1 MRLFLRLMLKLG
13 KLISALVRFFFLYL
27 VRESAFEFPMKKI
40 LLLFSI
46 FLSTT
51 IFGQQRSLD
60 FFMKEALQ
68 NSPYA
73 IENKNQ
79 QLATKFDSL
88 QIRAG
93 LKPQVNFDNNNI
105 YAPLINGIGYD
116 KIITNGGSVSA
127 VVGTNILI
135 SGKQNLN
142 NQFENI
148 QLRKGTLE
156 IAGKLSE
163 KELRKN
169 ITHLYILAYTEQ
181 EIINNSKDVFGV
193 LKKEN
198 DLLKKLTEDGNYR
211 QTDYLTFFINYK
223 QQQLTIDQLELQLKN
238 DYAILNYSC
247 GIIDTTLLLLVNPE
261 LSRADFVSAENSI
274 AGKQFFN
281 DSLIFKNQYEQVKFN
296 YRPHFNLFGD
306 AGYVSTLS
314 YQAEKNFGVSA
325 GFHIAVPIYDG
336 KLKDLKFG
344 RLKLTENT
352 RMNYVALYRKQ
363 YTQSVLRIIQQ
374 LNAIDDLIVENKNQ
388 YLLSESLVNA
398 NKKLLITG
406 DVRMSEY
413 ILALTNYLYAR
424 SNAIQLLGSK
434 MELVN
439 EFNYLNY

>member
-1 MRLFLRLMLKLG
+1 M
-13 KLISALVRFFFLYL
+13 
-27 VRESAFEFPMKKI
+27 RESAFAFPMIKT
-40 LLLFSI
+40 LLLLLI

-60 FFMKEALQ
+60 FFVKEALQ
-68 NSPYA
+68 NSPFS
-73 IENKNQ
+73 IDNKNQ
-79 QLATKFDSL
+79 QLATKSDSL

-135 SGKQNLN
+135 TGKQNLN

-148 QLRKGTLE
+148 QLRKGALE

-169 ITHLYILAYTEQ
+169 ITYLYILVYTEQ

-211 QTDYLTFFINYK
+211 QTDYLTFFLNYK
-223 QQQLTIDQLELQLKN
+223 QQQLNIDQLELQFKN
-238 DYAILNYSC
+238 DFAILNYSC
-247 GIIDTTLLLLVNPE
+247 GIIDTTLMSLVNPE
-261 LSRADFVSAENSI
+261 ISRTDRVSAENSI
-274 AGKQFFN
+274 AGKQFFI
-281 DSLIFKNQYEQVKFN
+281 DSLILSNQYEQVKFN

-325 GFHIAVPIYDG
+325 GFHVAVPIYDG

-344 RLKLTENT
+344 RLKLAENS
-352 RMNYVALYRKQ
+352 RMNYSAFYKKQ
-363 YTQSVLRIIQQ
+363 YSQSVLRIIQQ

-388 YLLSESLVNA
+388 YILSESLVNA
-398 NKKLLITG
+398 NKKLLISG

-424 SNAIQLLGSK
+424 SNAIQLIGSK

>member
-1 MRLFLRLMLKLG
+1 M
-13 KLISALVRFFFLYL
+13 
-27 VRESAFEFPMKKI
+27 RESAFAFPMIKT
-40 LLLFSI
+40 LLLLLI

-60 FFMKEALQ
+60 FFVKEALQ
-68 NSPYA
+68 NSPFS

-79 QLATKFDSL
+79 QLATKSDSL

-105 YAPLINGIGYD
+105 YAPLITGIGYD

-135 SGKQNLN
+135 IGKQNLN

-148 QLRKGTLE
+148 QLRKGALE

-169 ITHLYILAYTEQ
+169 ITYLYILVYTEQ

-198 DLLKKLTEDGNYR
+198 DLLKKLTEDGSYR
-211 QTDYLTFFINYK
+211 QTDYLTFFLNYK
-223 QQQLTIDQLELQLKN
+223 QQELNIDQLELQFKN
-238 DYAILNYSC
+238 DFAILNYSC
-247 GIIDTTLLLLVNPE
+247 GIIDTTLMSLVNPE
-261 LSRADFVSAENSI
+261 IRRTDRVSAENSI
-274 AGKQFFN
+274 AGKQFFI
-281 DSLIFKNQYEQVKFN
+281 DSLILSNQYEQVKFN

-325 GFHIAVPIYDG
+325 GFHVAVPIYDG

-344 RLKLTENT
+344 RLKLAENS
-352 RMNYVALYRKQ
+352 RMNYSAFYKKQ
-363 YTQSVLRIIQQ
+363 YSQSVLRIIQQ
-374 LNAIDDLIVENKNQ
+374 LNAIDDLIVENQNQ
-388 YLLSESLVNA
+388 YILSESLVNA
-398 NKKLLITG
+398 NKKLLISG

-424 SNAIQLLGSK
+424 SNAIQLIGSK

>member
-1 MRLFLRLMLKLG
+1 M
-13 KLISALVRFFFLYL
+13 
-27 VRESAFEFPMKKI
+27 RESAFAFLMIKT
-40 LLLFSI
+40 LLLLLI

-60 FFMKEALQ
+60 FFVKEALQ
-68 NSPYA
+68 NSPFS
-73 IENKNQ
+73 IDNKNQ
-79 QLATKFDSL
+79 QLATKSDSL

-135 SGKQNLN
+135 TGKQNLN

-148 QLRKGTLE
+148 QLRKGALE

-169 ITHLYILAYTEQ
+169 ITYLYILVYTEQ

-211 QTDYLTFFINYK
+211 QTDYLTFFLNYK

-238 DYAILNYSC
+238 DFAILNYSC
-247 GIIDTTLLLLVNPE
+247 GIIDTTLMSLVNPE
-261 LSRADFVSAENSI
+261 ISRTDNVSAENSI
-274 AGKQFFN
+274 AGKQFFL
-281 DSLIFKNQYEQVKFN
+281 DSLILSNQYEQVKFN

-325 GFHIAVPIYDG
+325 GFHVAVPIYDG

-344 RLKLTENT
+344 RLKLAENS
-352 RMNYVALYRKQ
+352 RMNYSAFYKKQ
-363 YTQSVLRIIQQ
+363 YSQSVLRIIQQ
-374 LNAIDDLIVENKNQ
+374 LNAIDDLIVENQNQ
-388 YLLSESLVNA
+388 YILSESLVNA
-398 NKKLLITG
+398 NKKLLISG

-424 SNAIQLLGSK
+424 SNAIQLIGSK

>member
-1 MRLFLRLMLKLG
+1 MRE
-13 KLISALVRFFFLYL
+13 LVF
-27 VRESAFEFPMKKI
+27 AFPMKKR
-40 LLLFSI
+40 LVLFFI
-46 FLSTT
+46 FLSST

-68 NSPYA
+68 NSPYS
-73 IENKNQ
+73 IENKNL

-93 LKPQVNFDNNNI
+93 LKPQINFDNNNL

-135 SGKQNLN
+135 SGKKNLN

-156 IAGKLSE
+156 IASKLSE

-169 ITHLYILAYTEQ
+169 ITQQYILVYTEQ
-181 EIINNSKDVFGV
+181 EIINNSKDVLGV

-211 QTDYLTFFINYK
+211 QTDYLTFFLNYK
-223 QQQLTIDQLELQLKN
+223 QQQLTIDQLQLQLKN
-238 DYAILNYSC
+238 DLAILNYSC
-247 GIIDTTLLLLVNPE
+247 GITDTTLTPLLNPE
-261 LSRADFVSAENSI
+261 ISRKELVSVENSI
-274 AGKQFFN
+274 SGKQFSI
-281 DSLIFKNQYEQVKFN
+281 DSLILNNQYQQVKFN
-296 YRPHFNLFGD
+296 YKPRVNLFGD

-325 GFHIAVPIYDG
+325 GFHVSVPIYDG
-336 KLKDLKFG
+336 KLKDIKIG
-344 RLKLTENT
+344 RLKLDENS
-352 RMNYVALYRKQ
+352 RLNRLAFYKRQ
-363 YTQSVLRIIQQ
+363 YSQSLLRIIQQ
-374 LNAIDDLIVENKNQ
+374 LNAIDDLIVENQNQ

-398 NKKLLITG
+398 NKKLLISG
-406 DVRMSEY
+406 DVRISEY
-413 ILALTNYLYAR
+413 ILALTNYLYTR
-424 SNAIQLLGSK
+424 SNAIQLNGSK